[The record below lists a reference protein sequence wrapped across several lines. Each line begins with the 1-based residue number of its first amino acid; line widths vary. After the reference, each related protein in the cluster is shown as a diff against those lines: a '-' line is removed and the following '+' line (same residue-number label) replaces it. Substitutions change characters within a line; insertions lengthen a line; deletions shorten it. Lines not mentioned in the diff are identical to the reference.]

1 MQIKMYS
8 IPVMGGELLMEE
20 MNVFLRT
27 KKVLQVEKHFLPT
40 SQSGSWTFCIS
51 YLDDVSITDKD
62 KPKTDYS
69 KILDE
74 AGFKRF
80 TKMREIRKRLAT
92 EDALPAYAIFTDE
105 ELSNIAK
112 IEDLSLAK
120 IKTIKGIGDKK
131 VEKYGQH
138 FLIKT
143 DG

>member
-1 MQIKMYS
+1 
-8 IPVMGGELLMEE
+8 
-20 MNVFLRT
+20 
-27 KKVLQVEKHFLPT
+27 
-40 SQSGSWTFCIS
+40 
-51 YLDDVSITDKD
+51 
-62 KPKTDYS
+62 
-69 KILDE
+69 
-74 AGFKRF
+74 
-80 TKMREIRKRLAT
+80 MREIRKRLAT